1 MIFQPP
7 YPPSAYIADN
17 SQKLS
22 QLPRTS
28 SISANDLYTFER
40 SFPKEVQAEIL
51 NEAISVL
58 TSNITADFD
67 KLEICLEDGY
77 AENEAGTAVISAH
90 YLINELMTTLENA
103 RLRYSHSTKMQDLV
117 KFILDKLE
125 AAAGLS
131 SMAYKEKWDY
141 SRSWHEHDYSE
152 VRVSALCSESP
163 IAKVTISDSDSSHTK
178 EISVGLPAYEAPIYK
193 LYDIGEFKLL
203 AVPNRQQMLTSDPN
217 FDGWVYADGGTY
229 SREDFPKAYS
239 VFNPSSIPPD
249 SFNVP
254 GIHDF
259 IKLNGFSDSDEN
271 SFLSV
276 RYENAISPH
285 THGDIDNNQ
294 FKTKT
299 LQQTVDI
306 EMPIRNGASSKTT
319 DEHCLHTGYLTQKSV
334 LSALSVTIDSN
345 NLETQLTST
354 LPLNN
359 DIESK
364 PMHQVIPLMVYI
376 GKKGEQQ

>member
-1 MIFQPP
+1 MIFQPL
-7 YPPSAYIADN
+7 YSLSAIIADN

-22 QLPRTS
+22 QLPRTL
-28 SISANDLYTFER
+28 SISADDLYTFER

-51 NEAISVL
+51 NEAISAL
-58 TSNITADFD
+58 TSDVATDFD
-67 KLEICLEDGY
+67 QLLEICLEDGY
-77 AENEAGTAVISAH
+77 AENETGTAVISAH
-90 YLINELMTTLENA
+90 YLINELKTTLENV
-103 RLRYSHSTKMQDLV
+103 RLRYSYSAKMQDLV

-163 IAKVTISDSDSSHTK
+163 IAKVTISDSDPSHTK
-178 EISVGLPAYEAPIYK
+178 EILVGLPAYEAPNYK

-203 AVPNRQQMLTSDPN
+203 AVPNRQQMSTSDPN
-217 FDGWVYADGGTY
+217 FDGWVYADGSTY
-229 SREDFPKAYS
+229 SKEYFPKAYS
-239 VFNPSSIPPD
+239 VFNPSGIPPD

-254 GIHDF
+254 NIHDF
-259 IKLNGFSDSDEN
+259 IKLNGFSNSDEN

-276 RYENAISPH
+276 HYENAISPH
-285 THGDIDNNQ
+285 KHDDIDNNQ
-294 FKTKT
+294 LKTKT

-306 EMPIRNGASSKTT
+306 EIPITNGANNKKEDS
-319 DEHCLHTGYLTQKSV
+319 LHTGYQTQYSV
-334 LSALSVTIDSN
+334 LSALSVTINSN

-354 LPLNN
+354 QPLNN

-376 GKKGEQQ
+376 GKKGEQ